1 MAFGI
6 KGADAFKD
14 DPSLVEWLVRIAES
28 DEQGTKNVRDVGVHL
43 CAEQDWDRFY
53 EPSKKAKARFESLKK
68 GGMYCMNSVDG
79 KGEPVDRRLFGNDDT
94 VPYRSVEIIFKPCT
108 P

>member
-68 GGMYCMNSVDG
+68 GGMYCMNNVDG
-79 KGEPVDRRLFGNDDT
+79 KCTKQRRMDPLTKCPLVHQLAAD
-94 VPYRSVEIIFKPCT
+94 P
-108 P
+108 